1 MDLLLKQIEENKDN
15 LYNKSNEPNEEN
27 VFFEEFSSS
36 LSLNVIDNLTK
47 IDVLDFVKAY
57 FLVYSKNK
65 SYEDITAV
73 IEEISPFFEHKLKSI
88 SFFKLVEDI
97 LELKDKVS
105 KDDLIKLINGKSKK
119 LLNSDDEKRVLMIKK
134 IQKLENTRLQKF
146 IELCYED
153 TETVGETCSL
163 LITMYNVRHVRQR
176 FEAEEIRLNGMTNK
190 EKELFKELVKKAE
203 KDLFEFKFKSKD
215 VEESIDGIRRYASD
229 VISEEKARKRKIK
242 KNFSNYTYIE
252 SWIKRFKHNQEITT
266 IPDEVMQLDDEELQK
281 KILERIYNNNMS
293 IYTQIEKKYNDLSS
307 NSYNKYSLLLEQYGI
322 DISNYNIDI
331 TNDINEVEKILK
343 LVSSLNIKSPHK
355 IVEIINTSK
364 LKIVESINNLVKKGY
379 IDNEY
384 VNNNIN
390 IFSDSYIDLISNIE
404 EFKKEGL
411 SLSSISKLKD
421 SLCED
426 SDTIQRSIA
435 VLKEYGLFSSLGDC
449 SSSSFLNNE
458 QLEQK
463 IDKLLELGM
472 EQFLKDDLSLLN
484 YEDSV
489 YDKILLAYKLNIPI
503 EDTNS
508 LHNILSTPF
517 IVSDDD
523 IDTYLFNVSRKSLD
537 SLEDININKND
548 LLELLEKKQSSENV
562 YDFDGVLISKNKM
575 SRNLENS
582 DDEIPLKTVILC
594 MIDDKILDT
603 DELEKITKSLYSKE
617 KQYKK

>member
-47 IDVLDFVKAY
+47 LDVLDFVKAY

-88 SFFKLVEDI
+88 SFFRLVEDI
-97 LELKDKVS
+97 VELKSKVL

-119 LLNSDDEKRVLMIKK
+119 LLNSEDEKRVLMIKK
-134 IQKLENTRLQKF
+134 IQKLENTKLQKF

-190 EKELFKELVKKAE
+190 EKELLKELVKKTE

-215 VEESIDGIRRYASD
+215 IEESIDGIRRYASD

-252 SWIKRFKHNQEITT
+252 SWIKRLKHNQEITT

-281 KILERIYNNNMS
+281 QILERIYNNNMS

-331 TNDINEVEKILK
+331 TNDINDVKKILK

-421 SLCED
+421 SLCEN
-426 SDTIQRSIA
+426 SDTIQRNIA

-472 EQFLKDDLSLLN
+472 EQFLKEDLSLLN

-508 LHNILSTPF
+508 LHNILSTSF

-537 SLEDININKND
+537 SLEDININKDD

-603 DELEKITKSLYSKE
+603 DELEKITKSLYPKE

>member
-15 LYNKSNEPNEEN
+15 LYNKLNEPNEEN
-27 VFFEEFSSS
+27 GFFEEFSSS

-47 IDVLDFVKAY
+47 LDVLDFVKAY

-88 SFFKLVEDI
+88 SFFRLVEDI
-97 LELKDKVS
+97 VELKNKVL
-105 KDDLIKLINGKSKK
+105 KDDLIKLINEKSKK

-134 IQKLENTRLQKF
+134 IQKLENTKLQKF

-190 EKELFKELVKKAE
+190 EKELLKELVKKAE

-215 VEESIDGIRRYASD
+215 IEESIDGIRRYASD

-281 KILERIYNNNMS
+281 QILERIYNNNMS

-331 TNDINEVEKILK
+331 TNDINDVKKILK

-364 LKIVESINNLVKKGY
+364 LEIVESINNLVKKGY

-472 EQFLKDDLSLLN
+472 EQFLKEDLSLLN

-523 IDTYLFNVSRKSLD
+523 IDTYLFNVSRKKLD
-537 SLEDININKND
+537 SLEDTNINNDD
-548 LLELLEKKQSSENV
+548 LLELLRKRQSSENV
-562 YDFDGVLISKNKM
+562 YDFDGVLISKNKV

-582 DDEIPLKTVILC
+582 NDEIPLKTVILC

-603 DELEKITKSLYSKE
+603 DELEKITKSLYPKE

>member
-15 LYNKSNEPNEEN
+15 LYNKLNEPNEEN
-27 VFFEEFSSS
+27 VFFKEFSSS

-47 IDVLDFVKAY
+47 LDVLDFVKAY

-73 IEEISPFFEHKLKSI
+73 IEEISPLFEHKLKSI
-88 SFFKLVEDI
+88 SFFRLVEDI
-97 LELKDKVS
+97 VELKNKVL

-134 IQKLENTRLQKF
+134 IQKLENTKLQKF

-190 EKELFKELVKKAE
+190 EKELLKELVRKAE

-215 VEESIDGIRRYASD
+215 IEESIDGIRRYASD

-281 KILERIYNNNMS
+281 QILERIYNNNMS

-331 TNDINEVEKILK
+331 TNDINDVKKILK

-364 LKIVESINNLVKKGY
+364 LKIVENINNLVKKGY

-472 EQFLKDDLSLLN
+472 EQFLKEDLSLLN

-508 LHNILSTPF
+508 LHNILSTSF

-537 SLEDININKND
+537 SLEDININKDD

-603 DELEKITKSLYSKE
+603 DELEKITKSLYPKE

>member
-15 LYNKSNEPNEEN
+15 LYNKLNEPNEEN
-27 VFFEEFSSS
+27 GFFEEFSSS

-47 IDVLDFVKAY
+47 LDVLDFVKAY

-88 SFFKLVEDI
+88 SFFRLVEDI
-97 LELKDKVS
+97 VELKNKVL
-105 KDDLIKLINGKSKK
+105 KDDLIKLINEKSKK

-134 IQKLENTRLQKF
+134 IQKLENTKLQKF

-190 EKELFKELVKKAE
+190 EKELLKELVKKAE

-215 VEESIDGIRRYASD
+215 IDESIDGIRRYASD

-281 KILERIYNNNMS
+281 QILERIYNNNMS

-331 TNDINEVEKILK
+331 TNDINDVKKILK

-364 LKIVESINNLVKKGY
+364 LESINNLVKKGY

-463 IDKLLELGM
+463 IDKLLELSM
-472 EQFLKDDLSLLN
+472 EQFLKEDLSLLN

-508 LHNILSTPF
+508 LHNILSTSF

-537 SLEDININKND
+537 SLEDININKDD

-603 DELEKITKSLYSKE
+603 DELEKITKSLYPKE

>member
-88 SFFKLVEDI
+88 SFFRLVEDI
-97 LELKDKVS
+97 VELKNKVL

-119 LLNSDDEKRVLMIKK
+119 LLNSEDEKRVLMIKK
-134 IQKLENTRLQKF
+134 IQKLENTKLQKF

-190 EKELFKELVKKAE
+190 EKELLKELVKKTE

-215 VEESIDGIRRYASD
+215 IEESIDGIRRYASD

-252 SWIKRFKHNQEITT
+252 SWIKRLKHNQEITT

-281 KILERIYNNNMS
+281 QILERIYNNNMS

-331 TNDINEVEKILK
+331 TNDINDVKKILK

-537 SLEDININKND
+537 SLEDININKDD

-603 DELEKITKSLYSKE
+603 DELEKITKSLYPKE

>member
-15 LYNKSNEPNEEN
+15 LYNKLNEPNEEN
-27 VFFEEFSSS
+27 GFFEEFSSS

-47 IDVLDFVKAY
+47 LDVLDFVKAY

-88 SFFKLVEDI
+88 SFFRLVEDI
-97 LELKDKVS
+97 VELKNKVL

-134 IQKLENTRLQKF
+134 IQKLENTKLQKF

-190 EKELFKELVKKAE
+190 EKELLKELVKKAE

-215 VEESIDGIRRYASD
+215 IEESIDGIRRYASD

-281 KILERIYNNNMS
+281 QILERIYNNNMS

-331 TNDINEVEKILK
+331 TNDINDVKKILK

-364 LKIVESINNLVKKGY
+364 LEIVESINNLVKKGY

-472 EQFLKDDLSLLN
+472 EQFLKEDLSLLN

-508 LHNILSTPF
+508 LHNILSSPF
-517 IVSDDD
+517 VVSDDD
-523 IDTYLFNVSRKSLD
+523 IDTYLFNVSRKSLN
-537 SLEDININKND
+537 SLEDININKDD

-603 DELEKITKSLYSKE
+603 DELEKITKSLYPKE

>member
-15 LYNKSNEPNEEN
+15 LYNKLNEPNEEN
-27 VFFEEFSSS
+27 EFFEEFSSS

-97 LELKDKVS
+97 LELKDKVL

-134 IQKLENTRLQKF
+134 IQKLENTKLQKF

-215 VEESIDGIRRYASD
+215 IEESIDGIRRYASD
-229 VISEEKARKRKIK
+229 IISEEKARKRKIK
-242 KNFSNYTYIE
+242 KNFSNYTYLE

-281 KILERIYNNNMS
+281 QILERIYNNNMS

-364 LKIVESINNLVKKGY
+364 LEIVESINNLVKKGY

-390 IFSDSYIDLISNIE
+390 IFGDSYIDLISNIE
-404 EFKKEGL
+404 EFKKERL

-426 SDTIQRSIA
+426 SDTIQRNIA

-449 SSSSFLNNE
+449 SSSSFLNKE
-458 QLEQK
+458 QLEKK

-472 EQFLKDDLSLLN
+472 EQFLKEDLSLLN

-517 IVSDDD
+517 IVSDDN

-537 SLEDININKND
+537 SLEDTNINKDD

-562 YDFDGVLISKNKM
+562 YDFDGVLISKNKV

-603 DELEKITKSLYSKE
+603 DELEKITKSLYPKE

>member
-15 LYNKSNEPNEEN
+15 LYNKLNEPNEEN
-27 VFFEEFSSS
+27 EFFEEFSSS

-47 IDVLDFVKAY
+47 LDVLDFVKAY
-57 FLVYSKNK
+57 LLVYSKNK

-97 LELKDKVS
+97 LELKDNVL

-134 IQKLENTRLQKF
+134 IQKLENTKLQKF

-364 LKIVESINNLVKKGY
+364 LEIVESINNLVKKGY

-426 SDTIQRSIA
+426 SDTIQRNIA

-449 SSSSFLNNE
+449 SSASFLNIE

-523 IDTYLFNVSRKSLD
+523 IDTYLFNVSRKKLD
-537 SLEDININKND
+537 SLEDTNINKDD

-562 YDFDGVLISKNKM
+562 YDFDGVLISKNKV

-603 DELEKITKSLYSKE
+603 DELEKITKSLYPKE

>member
-15 LYNKSNEPNEEN
+15 LYNKLNEPNEEN
-27 VFFEEFSSS
+27 EFFEEFSSS

-47 IDVLDFVKAY
+47 LDVLDFVKAY
-57 FLVYSKNK
+57 LLVYSKNK

-97 LELKDKVS
+97 LELKDNVL

-134 IQKLENTRLQKF
+134 IQKLENTKLQKF

-153 TETVGETCSL
+153 TETVGGTCSL

-190 EKELFKELVKKAE
+190 EKELFKELVKNAE

-215 VEESIDGIRRYASD
+215 IEESIDGIRRYASD

-281 KILERIYNNNMS
+281 QILERIYNNNMS

-364 LKIVESINNLVKKGY
+364 LEIVESINNLVKKGY

-426 SDTIQRSIA
+426 SDTIQRNIA

-449 SSSSFLNNE
+449 SSASFLNIE

-523 IDTYLFNVSRKSLD
+523 IDTYLFNVSRKKLD
-537 SLEDININKND
+537 SLEDTNINKDD

-562 YDFDGVLISKNKM
+562 YDFDGVLISKNKV

-603 DELEKITKSLYSKE
+603 DELEKITKSLYPKE

>member
-15 LYNKSNEPNEEN
+15 LYNKLNEPNEEN
-27 VFFEEFSSS
+27 GFFEEFSSS

-47 IDVLDFVKAY
+47 LDVLDFVKAY

-88 SFFKLVEDI
+88 SFFRLVEDI
-97 LELKDKVS
+97 VELKNKVL
-105 KDDLIKLINGKSKK
+105 KDDLIKLINEKSKK

-134 IQKLENTRLQKF
+134 IQKLENTKLQKF

-190 EKELFKELVKKAE
+190 EKELLKELVKKAE

-215 VEESIDGIRRYASD
+215 IEESIDGIRRYASD

-281 KILERIYNNNMS
+281 QILERIYNNNMS

-331 TNDINEVEKILK
+331 TNDINDVKKILK

-364 LKIVESINNLVKKGY
+364 LEIVESINNLVKKGY

-435 VLKEYGLFSSLGDC
+435 VLKEYGLFSSLGDS

-463 IDKLLELGM
+463 IDKLLELSM
-472 EQFLKDDLSLLN
+472 EQFLKEDLSLLN

-537 SLEDININKND
+537 SLEDTNINKDD

-562 YDFDGVLISKNKM
+562 YDFDGVLISKNKV

-603 DELEKITKSLYSKE
+603 DELEKITKSLYPKE

>member
-15 LYNKSNEPNEEN
+15 LYNKLNEPNEEN
-27 VFFEEFSSS
+27 GFFEEFSSS

-47 IDVLDFVKAY
+47 LDVLDFVKAY

-88 SFFKLVEDI
+88 SFFRLVEDI
-97 LELKDKVS
+97 VELKNKVL
-105 KDDLIKLINGKSKK
+105 KDDLIKLINEKSKK

-134 IQKLENTRLQKF
+134 IQKLENTKLQKF

-190 EKELFKELVKKAE
+190 EKELLKELVKKAE

-215 VEESIDGIRRYASD
+215 IEESIDGIRRYASD

-281 KILERIYNNNMS
+281 QILERIYNNNMS

-331 TNDINEVEKILK
+331 TNDINDVKKILK

-364 LKIVESINNLVKKGY
+364 LEIVESINNLVKKGY

-472 EQFLKDDLSLLN
+472 EQFLKEDLSLLN

-537 SLEDININKND
+537 SLEDTNINKDD
-548 LLELLEKKQSSENV
+548 LLELLEKKQGSENV

-603 DELEKITKSLYSKE
+603 DELEKITKSLYPKE

>member
-15 LYNKSNEPNEEN
+15 LYNKLNEPNEEN
-27 VFFEEFSSS
+27 EFFEEFSSS

-47 IDVLDFVKAY
+47 LDVLDFVKAY
-57 FLVYSKNK
+57 LLVYSKNK

-364 LKIVESINNLVKKGY
+364 LEIVESINNLVKKGY

-426 SDTIQRSIA
+426 SDTIQRNIA

-449 SSSSFLNNE
+449 SSASFLNIE

-523 IDTYLFNVSRKSLD
+523 IDTYLFNVSRKKLD
-537 SLEDININKND
+537 SLEDTNINKDD

-562 YDFDGVLISKNKM
+562 YDFDGVLISKNKV

-603 DELEKITKSLYSKE
+603 DELEKITKSLYPKE

>member
-15 LYNKSNEPNEEN
+15 LYNKLNEPNEEN
-27 VFFEEFSSS
+27 GFFEEFSSS

-47 IDVLDFVKAY
+47 LDVLDFVKAY

-88 SFFKLVEDI
+88 SFFRLVEDI
-97 LELKDKVS
+97 VELKNKVL
-105 KDDLIKLINGKSKK
+105 KDDLIKLINEKSKK

-134 IQKLENTRLQKF
+134 IQKLENTKLQKF

-190 EKELFKELVKKAE
+190 EKELLKELVKKAE

-215 VEESIDGIRRYASD
+215 IEESIDGIRRYASD

-266 IPDEVMQLDDEELQK
+266 IPDEVIQLDDEELQK
-281 KILERIYNNNMS
+281 QILERIYNNNMS

-331 TNDINEVEKILK
+331 TNDINDVKKILK

-364 LKIVESINNLVKKGY
+364 LEIVESINNLVKKGY

-463 IDKLLELGM
+463 IDKLLELSM
-472 EQFLKDDLSLLN
+472 EQFLKEDLSLLN

-508 LHNILSTPF
+508 LHNILSTSF

-537 SLEDININKND
+537 SLEDININKDD
-548 LLELLEKKQSSENV
+548 LLELLKKKQSSENV

-603 DELEKITKSLYSKE
+603 DELEKITKSLYPKE

>member
-15 LYNKSNEPNEEN
+15 LYNKLNEPNEEN
-27 VFFEEFSSS
+27 EFFEEFSSS

-47 IDVLDFVKAY
+47 LDVLDFVKAY
-57 FLVYSKNK
+57 LLVYSKNK

-97 LELKDKVS
+97 LELKDNVL

-134 IQKLENTRLQKF
+134 IQKLENTKLQKF
-146 IELCYED
+146 IKLCYED

-176 FEAEEIRLNGMTNK
+176 FEAEEIRLNGMTSK
-190 EKELFKELVKKAE
+190 EKELFKELVKNAE

-215 VEESIDGIRRYASD
+215 IEESIDGIRRYASD

-252 SWIKRFKHNQEITT
+252 SWIKRIKQNQEITT

-281 KILERIYNNNMS
+281 QILERIYSNNMS

-364 LKIVESINNLVKKGY
+364 LEIVESINNLVKKGY

-426 SDTIQRSIA
+426 SDTIQRNIA

-458 QLEQK
+458 QLEKK
-463 IDKLLELGM
+463 IDKLLELGI
-472 EQFLKDDLSLLN
+472 EQFLREDLSLLN

-489 YDKILLAYKLNIPI
+489 YDKILLAYRLNIPI

-523 IDTYLFNVSRKSLD
+523 IDTYLFNLSRKSLD
-537 SLEDININKND
+537 SLEDININKDD

-562 YDFDGVLISKNKM
+562 YDFDGVLISKNKV

-582 DDEIPLKTVILC
+582 DDEIPLKTVLLC

-603 DELEKITKSLYSKE
+603 DELEKITKSLYPKE

>member
-15 LYNKSNEPNEEN
+15 LYNKLNEPNEEN
-27 VFFEEFSSS
+27 GFFEEFSSS

-47 IDVLDFVKAY
+47 LDVLDFVKAY

-88 SFFKLVEDI
+88 SFFRLVEDI
-97 LELKDKVS
+97 VELKNKVL
-105 KDDLIKLINGKSKK
+105 KDDLIKLINEKSKK

-134 IQKLENTRLQKF
+134 IQKLENTKLQKF

-190 EKELFKELVKKAE
+190 EKELLKELVKKAE

-215 VEESIDGIRRYASD
+215 IEKSIDGIRRYASD

-281 KILERIYNNNMS
+281 QILERIYNNNMS

-331 TNDINEVEKILK
+331 TNDINDVKKILK

-364 LKIVESINNLVKKGY
+364 LEIVESINNLVKKGY

-472 EQFLKDDLSLLN
+472 EQFLKEDLSLLN

-537 SLEDININKND
+537 SLEDININKDD

-603 DELEKITKSLYSKE
+603 DELEKITKSLYPKE

>member
-15 LYNKSNEPNEEN
+15 LYNKLNEPNEEN
-27 VFFEEFSSS
+27 GFFEEFSSS

-47 IDVLDFVKAY
+47 LDVLDFVKAY

-88 SFFKLVEDI
+88 SFFRLVEDI
-97 LELKDKVS
+97 VELKNKVL

-134 IQKLENTRLQKF
+134 IQKLENTKLQKF

-190 EKELFKELVKKAE
+190 EKELLKELVKKAE

-215 VEESIDGIRRYASD
+215 IEESIDGIRRYASD

-281 KILERIYNNNMS
+281 QILERIYNNNMS

-331 TNDINEVEKILK
+331 TNDINDVKKILK

-364 LKIVESINNLVKKGY
+364 LEIVESINNLVKKGY

-472 EQFLKDDLSLLN
+472 EQFLKEDLSLLN

-508 LHNILSTPF
+508 LHNILSSPF
-517 IVSDDD
+517 VVSDDD

-537 SLEDININKND
+537 SLEDININKDD

-603 DELEKITKSLYSKE
+603 DELEKITKSLYPKE

>member
-15 LYNKSNEPNEEN
+15 LYNKLNEPNEEN
-27 VFFEEFSSS
+27 GFFEEFSSS

-47 IDVLDFVKAY
+47 LDVLDFVKAY

-88 SFFKLVEDI
+88 SFFRLVEDI
-97 LELKDKVS
+97 VELKNKVL
-105 KDDLIKLINGKSKK
+105 KDDLIKLINEKSKK

-134 IQKLENTRLQKF
+134 IQKLENTKLQKF

-190 EKELFKELVKKAE
+190 EKELLKELVKKAE

-215 VEESIDGIRRYASD
+215 IEESIDGIRRYASD

-242 KNFSNYTYIE
+242 KNLSNYTYIE

-281 KILERIYNNNMS
+281 QILERIYNNNMS

-331 TNDINEVEKILK
+331 TNDINDVKKILK

-364 LKIVESINNLVKKGY
+364 LEIVESINNLVKKGY

-463 IDKLLELGM
+463 IDKLLELSM
-472 EQFLKDDLSLLN
+472 EQFLKEDLSLLN

-508 LHNILSTPF
+508 LHNILSTSF

-537 SLEDININKND
+537 SLEDININKDD

-603 DELEKITKSLYSKE
+603 DELEKITKSLYPKE

>member
-15 LYNKSNEPNEEN
+15 LYNKLNEPNEEN
-27 VFFEEFSSS
+27 GFFEEFSSS

-47 IDVLDFVKAY
+47 LDVLDFVKAY

-88 SFFKLVEDI
+88 SFFRLVEDI
-97 LELKDKVS
+97 VELKNKVL
-105 KDDLIKLINGKSKK
+105 KDDLIKLINEKSKK

-134 IQKLENTRLQKF
+134 IQKLENTKLQKF

-190 EKELFKELVKKAE
+190 EKELLKELVKKAE

-215 VEESIDGIRRYASD
+215 IEESIDGIRRYASD

-281 KILERIYNNNMS
+281 QILERIYNNNMS

-331 TNDINEVEKILK
+331 TNDINDVKKILK

-364 LKIVESINNLVKKGY
+364 LEIVESINNLVKKGY

-508 LHNILSTPF
+508 LHNILSTSF

-537 SLEDININKND
+537 SLEDININKDD

-603 DELEKITKSLYSKE
+603 DELEKITKSLYPKE

>member
-15 LYNKSNEPNEEN
+15 LYNKLNEPNEEN
-27 VFFEEFSSS
+27 GFFEEFSSS

-47 IDVLDFVKAY
+47 LDVLDFVKAY

-88 SFFKLVEDI
+88 SFFRLVEDI
-97 LELKDKVS
+97 VELKNKVL
-105 KDDLIKLINGKSKK
+105 KDDLIKLINEKSKK

-134 IQKLENTRLQKF
+134 IQKLENTKLQKF

-190 EKELFKELVKKAE
+190 EKELLKELVKKAE

-215 VEESIDGIRRYASD
+215 IEESIDGIRRYASD

-281 KILERIYNNNMS
+281 QILERIYNNNMS

-331 TNDINEVEKILK
+331 TNDINDVKKILK

-364 LKIVESINNLVKKGY
+364 LEIVESINNLVKKGY

-463 IDKLLELGM
+463 IDKLLELSM
-472 EQFLKDDLSLLN
+472 EQFLKEDLSLLN

-508 LHNILSTPF
+508 LHNILSTSF

-537 SLEDININKND
+537 SLEDININKDD

-603 DELEKITKSLYSKE
+603 DELEKITKSLYPKE

>member
-15 LYNKSNEPNEEN
+15 LYNKLNEPNEEN
-27 VFFEEFSSS
+27 GFFEEFSSS

-47 IDVLDFVKAY
+47 LDVLDFVKAY

-88 SFFKLVEDI
+88 SFFRLVEDI
-97 LELKDKVS
+97 VELKNKVL
-105 KDDLIKLINGKSKK
+105 KDDLIKLINEKSKK

-134 IQKLENTRLQKF
+134 IQKLENTKLQKF

-190 EKELFKELVKKAE
+190 EKELLKELVKKAE

-215 VEESIDGIRRYASD
+215 IEESIDGIRRYASD

-281 KILERIYNNNMS
+281 QILERIYNNNMS

-331 TNDINEVEKILK
+331 TNDINDVKKILK

-364 LKIVESINNLVKKGY
+364 LEIVESINNLVKKGY

-472 EQFLKDDLSLLN
+472 EQFLKEDLSLLN

-537 SLEDININKND
+537 SLEDININKDD

-603 DELEKITKSLYSKE
+603 DELEKITKSLYPKE

>member
-88 SFFKLVEDI
+88 SFFRLVEDI
-97 LELKDKVS
+97 VELKNKVL

-119 LLNSDDEKRVLMIKK
+119 LLNSEDEKRVLMIKK
-134 IQKLENTRLQKF
+134 IQKLENTKLQKF

-190 EKELFKELVKKAE
+190 EKELLKELVKKTE

-215 VEESIDGIRRYASD
+215 IEESIDGIRRYASD

-252 SWIKRFKHNQEITT
+252 SWIKRLKHNQEITT

-281 KILERIYNNNMS
+281 QILERIYNNNMS

-331 TNDINEVEKILK
+331 TNDINDVKKILK
-343 LVSSLNIKSPHK
+343 LVSSLDIKSPHK

-508 LHNILSTPF
+508 LHNILSTSF

-537 SLEDININKND
+537 SLEDININKDD

-603 DELEKITKSLYSKE
+603 DELEKITKSLYPKE

>member
-15 LYNKSNEPNEEN
+15 LYNKLNEPNEEN
-27 VFFEEFSSS
+27 GFFEEFSSS

-47 IDVLDFVKAY
+47 LDVLDFVKAY

-88 SFFKLVEDI
+88 SFFRLVEDI
-97 LELKDKVS
+97 VELKNKVL
-105 KDDLIKLINGKSKK
+105 KDDLIKLINEKSKK

-134 IQKLENTRLQKF
+134 IQKLENTKLQKF

-190 EKELFKELVKKAE
+190 EKELLKELVKKAE

-215 VEESIDGIRRYASD
+215 IEESIDGIRRYASD

-281 KILERIYNNNMS
+281 QILERIYNNNMS

-331 TNDINEVEKILK
+331 TNDINDVKKILK

-364 LKIVESINNLVKKGY
+364 LEIVESINNLVKKGY

-472 EQFLKDDLSLLN
+472 EQFLKEDLSLLN

-508 LHNILSTPF
+508 LHNILSTSF

-523 IDTYLFNVSRKSLD
+523 IDTYLFNVSRKKLD
-537 SLEDININKND
+537 SLEDTNINKTD
-548 LLELLEKKQSSENV
+548 LLELLRKKQSSENV
-562 YDFDGVLISKNKM
+562 YDFDGVLISKNKV

-603 DELEKITKSLYSKE
+603 DELEKITKSLYPKE

>member
-15 LYNKSNEPNEEN
+15 LYNKLNEPNEEN
-27 VFFEEFSSS
+27 GFFEEFSSS

-47 IDVLDFVKAY
+47 LDVLDFVKAY

-88 SFFKLVEDI
+88 SFFRLVEDI
-97 LELKDKVS
+97 VELKNKVL
-105 KDDLIKLINGKSKK
+105 KDDLIKLINEKSKK

-134 IQKLENTRLQKF
+134 IQKLENTKLQKF

-190 EKELFKELVKKAE
+190 EKELLKELVKKAE

-215 VEESIDGIRRYASD
+215 IEESIDGIRRYASD

-252 SWIKRFKHNQEITT
+252 SWMKRFKHNQEITT

-281 KILERIYNNNMS
+281 QILERIYNNNMS

-331 TNDINEVEKILK
+331 TNDINDVKKILK

-364 LKIVESINNLVKKGY
+364 LEIVESINNLVKKGY

-463 IDKLLELGM
+463 IDKLLELSM
-472 EQFLKDDLSLLN
+472 EQFLKEDLSLLN

-508 LHNILSTPF
+508 LHNILSTSF

-523 IDTYLFNVSRKSLD
+523 IDTYLFNVSRKKLD
-537 SLEDININKND
+537 SLEDTNINKTD
-548 LLELLEKKQSSENV
+548 LLELLRKKQSSENV
-562 YDFDGVLISKNKM
+562 YDFDGVLISKNKV

-603 DELEKITKSLYSKE
+603 DELEKITKSLYPKE

>member
-15 LYNKSNEPNEEN
+15 LYNKLNEPNEEN
-27 VFFEEFSSS
+27 EFFEEFSSS

-47 IDVLDFVKAY
+47 LDVLDFVKAY
-57 FLVYSKNK
+57 LLVYSKNK

-97 LELKDKVS
+97 LELKDNVL

-134 IQKLENTRLQKF
+134 IQKLENTKLQKF

-176 FEAEEIRLNGMTNK
+176 FEAEEIRLNGMTSK
-190 EKELFKELVKKAE
+190 EKELFKELVKNAE

-215 VEESIDGIRRYASD
+215 IEESIDGIRRYASD

-252 SWIKRFKHNQEITT
+252 SWIKRIKQNQEITT

-281 KILERIYNNNMS
+281 QILERIYSNNMS

-364 LKIVESINNLVKKGY
+364 LEIVESINNLVKKGY

-426 SDTIQRSIA
+426 FDTIQRNIA

-458 QLEQK
+458 QLEKK
-463 IDKLLELGM
+463 IDKLLELGI
-472 EQFLKDDLSLLN
+472 EQFLREDLSLLN

-537 SLEDININKND
+537 SLEDININKDD

-562 YDFDGVLISKNKM
+562 YDFDGVLISKNKV

-582 DDEIPLKTVILC
+582 DDEIPLKTVLLC

-603 DELEKITKSLYSKE
+603 DELEKITKSLYPKE

>member
-15 LYNKSNEPNEEN
+15 LYNKLNEPNEEN
-27 VFFEEFSSS
+27 EFFEEFSSS

-47 IDVLDFVKAY
+47 LDVLDFVKAY
-57 FLVYSKNK
+57 LLVYSKNK

-97 LELKDKVS
+97 LELKDNVL

-134 IQKLENTRLQKF
+134 IQKLENTKLQKF

-176 FEAEEIRLNGMTNK
+176 FEAEEIRLNGMTSK
-190 EKELFKELVKKAE
+190 EKELFKELVKNAE

-215 VEESIDGIRRYASD
+215 IEESIDGIRRYASD

-252 SWIKRFKHNQEITT
+252 SWIKRIKQNQEITT

-281 KILERIYNNNMS
+281 QILERIYSNNMS

-364 LKIVESINNLVKKGY
+364 LEIVESINNLVKKGY

-426 SDTIQRSIA
+426 SDTIQRNIA

-458 QLEQK
+458 QLEKK
-463 IDKLLELGM
+463 IDKLLELGI
-472 EQFLKDDLSLLN
+472 EQFLREDLSLLN

-537 SLEDININKND
+537 SLEDININKDD

-562 YDFDGVLISKNKM
+562 YDFDGVLISKNKV

-603 DELEKITKSLYSKE
+603 DELEKITKSLYPKE

>member
-47 IDVLDFVKAY
+47 LDVLDFVKAY

-88 SFFKLVEDI
+88 SFFRLVEDI
-97 LELKDKVS
+97 VELKNKVL

-119 LLNSDDEKRVLMIKK
+119 LLNSEDEKRVLMIKK
-134 IQKLENTRLQKF
+134 IQKLENTKLQKF

-190 EKELFKELVKKAE
+190 EKELLKELVKKTE

-215 VEESIDGIRRYASD
+215 IEESIDGIRRYASD

-252 SWIKRFKHNQEITT
+252 SWIKRLKHNQEITT

-281 KILERIYNNNMS
+281 QILERIYNNNMS

-331 TNDINEVEKILK
+331 TNDINDVKKILK

-472 EQFLKDDLSLLN
+472 EQFLKEDLSLLN

-603 DELEKITKSLYSKE
+603 DELEKITKTLYPKE

>member
-15 LYNKSNEPNEEN
+15 LYNKLNEPNEEN
-27 VFFEEFSSS
+27 GFFEEFSSS

-47 IDVLDFVKAY
+47 LDVLDFVKAY

-88 SFFKLVEDI
+88 SFFRLVEDI
-97 LELKDKVS
+97 VELKNKVL

-134 IQKLENTRLQKF
+134 IQKLENTKLQKF

-190 EKELFKELVKKAE
+190 EKELLKELVKKAE

-215 VEESIDGIRRYASD
+215 IEESIDGIRRYASD

-281 KILERIYNNNMS
+281 QILERIYNNNMS

-331 TNDINEVEKILK
+331 TNDINDVKKILK

-364 LKIVESINNLVKKGY
+364 LEIVESINNLVKKGY

-472 EQFLKDDLSLLN
+472 EQFLKEDLSLLN

-508 LHNILSTPF
+508 LHNILSTSF

-523 IDTYLFNVSRKSLD
+523 IDTYLFNVSRKSLN
-537 SLEDININKND
+537 SLEDININKDD

-603 DELEKITKSLYSKE
+603 DELEKITKSLYPKE

>member
-15 LYNKSNEPNEEN
+15 LYNKLNEPNEEN
-27 VFFEEFSSS
+27 EFFEEFSSS

-47 IDVLDFVKAY
+47 LDVLDFVKAY
-57 FLVYSKNK
+57 LLVYSKNK

-176 FEAEEIRLNGMTNK
+176 FEAEEIRLNGMTSK

-281 KILERIYNNNMS
+281 QILERIYNNNMN

-364 LKIVESINNLVKKGY
+364 LEIVESINNLVKKGY

-426 SDTIQRSIA
+426 SDTIQRNIA

-449 SSSSFLNNE
+449 SSASFLNIE

-523 IDTYLFNVSRKSLD
+523 IDTYLFNVSRKKLD
-537 SLEDININKND
+537 SLEDTNINKDD

-562 YDFDGVLISKNKM
+562 YDFDGVLISKNKV

-603 DELEKITKSLYSKE
+603 DELEKITKSLYPKE

>member
-15 LYNKSNEPNEEN
+15 LYNKLNEPNEEN
-27 VFFEEFSSS
+27 GFFEEFSSS

-47 IDVLDFVKAY
+47 LDVLDFVKAY

-88 SFFKLVEDI
+88 SFFRLVEDI
-97 LELKDKVS
+97 VELKNKVL
-105 KDDLIKLINGKSKK
+105 KDDLIKLINEKSKK

-134 IQKLENTRLQKF
+134 IQKLENTKLQKF

-190 EKELFKELVKKAE
+190 EKELLKELVKKAE

-215 VEESIDGIRRYASD
+215 IEESIDGIRRYASD

-281 KILERIYNNNMS
+281 QILERIYNNNMS

-331 TNDINEVEKILK
+331 TNDINDVKKILK

-364 LKIVESINNLVKKGY
+364 LEIVESINNLVKKGY

-390 IFSDSYIDLISNIE
+390 IFSDSCIDLISNIE

-463 IDKLLELGM
+463 IDKLLELSM
-472 EQFLKDDLSLLN
+472 EQFLKEDLSLLN

-537 SLEDININKND
+537 SLEDININKDD

-603 DELEKITKSLYSKE
+603 DELEKITKSLYPKE

>member
-15 LYNKSNEPNEEN
+15 LYNKLNEPNEEN
-27 VFFEEFSSS
+27 GFFEEFSSS

-47 IDVLDFVKAY
+47 LDVLDFVKAY

-88 SFFKLVEDI
+88 SFFRLVEDI
-97 LELKDKVS
+97 VELKNKVL
-105 KDDLIKLINGKSKK
+105 KDDLIKLINEKSKK

-134 IQKLENTRLQKF
+134 IQKLENTKLQKF

-190 EKELFKELVKKAE
+190 EKELLKELVKKAE

-215 VEESIDGIRRYASD
+215 IEESIDGIRRYASD

-281 KILERIYNNNMS
+281 QILERIYNNNMS

-331 TNDINEVEKILK
+331 TNDINDVKKILK

-355 IVEIINTSK
+355 IVEIINTPK
-364 LKIVESINNLVKKGY
+364 LEIVESINNLVKKGY

-472 EQFLKDDLSLLN
+472 EQFLKEDLSLLN

-537 SLEDININKND
+537 SLEDININKDD

-603 DELEKITKSLYSKE
+603 DELEKITKSLYPKE

>member
-15 LYNKSNEPNEEN
+15 LYNKLNEPNEEN
-27 VFFEEFSSS
+27 GFFEEFSSS

-47 IDVLDFVKAY
+47 LDVLDFVKAY

-88 SFFKLVEDI
+88 SFFRLVEDI
-97 LELKDKVS
+97 VELKNKVL

-134 IQKLENTRLQKF
+134 IQKLENTKLQKF

-176 FEAEEIRLNGMTNK
+176 FEAKEIRLNGMTNK
-190 EKELFKELVKKAE
+190 EKELLKELVKKAE

-215 VEESIDGIRRYASD
+215 IEESIDGIRRYASD

-281 KILERIYNNNMS
+281 QILERIYNNNMS

-307 NSYNKYSLLLEQYGI
+307 NSYNKYSLLLEQYEI

-331 TNDINEVEKILK
+331 TNDINDVKKILK

-364 LKIVESINNLVKKGY
+364 LEIVESINNLVKKGY

-421 SLCED
+421 SLCEN
-426 SDTIQRSIA
+426 SDTIQRNIA

-458 QLEQK
+458 QLEKK

-537 SLEDININKND
+537 SLEDININKDD
-548 LLELLEKKQSSENV
+548 LLELLEKKQSSKIV
-562 YDFDGVLISKNKM
+562 YDFDGVLISKNKV

-582 DDEIPLKTVILC
+582 NDEIPLKTVILC

-603 DELEKITKSLYSKE
+603 DELEKITKSLYPKE

>member
-15 LYNKSNEPNEEN
+15 LYNKLNEPNEEN
-27 VFFEEFSSS
+27 EFFEEFSSS

-47 IDVLDFVKAY
+47 LDVLDFVKAY
-57 FLVYSKNK
+57 LLVYSKNK

-134 IQKLENTRLQKF
+134 IQKLENTKLQKF

-176 FEAEEIRLNGMTNK
+176 FEAEEIRLNGMTSK
-190 EKELFKELVKKAE
+190 EKELFKELVKNAE

-215 VEESIDGIRRYASD
+215 IEESIDGIRRYASD

-252 SWIKRFKHNQEITT
+252 SWIKRIKQNQEITT

-281 KILERIYNNNMS
+281 QILERIYSNNMS

-364 LKIVESINNLVKKGY
+364 LEIVESINNLVKKGY

-426 SDTIQRSIA
+426 SDTIQRNIA

-458 QLEQK
+458 QLEKK
-463 IDKLLELGM
+463 IDKLLELGI
-472 EQFLKDDLSLLN
+472 EQFLREDLSLLN

-537 SLEDININKND
+537 SLEDININKDD

-562 YDFDGVLISKNKM
+562 YDFDGVLISKNKV

-582 DDEIPLKTVILC
+582 DDEIPLKTVLLC

-603 DELEKITKSLYSKE
+603 DELEKITKSLYPKE

>member
-15 LYNKSNEPNEEN
+15 LYNKLNEPNEEN
-27 VFFEEFSSS
+27 EFFEEFSSS

-47 IDVLDFVKAY
+47 LDVLDFVKAY
-57 FLVYSKNK
+57 LLVYSKNK

-97 LELKDKVS
+97 LELKDNVL

-134 IQKLENTRLQKF
+134 IQKLENTKLQKF

-281 KILERIYNNNMS
+281 QILERIYNNNMS

-364 LKIVESINNLVKKGY
+364 LEIVESINNLVKKGY

-426 SDTIQRSIA
+426 SDTIQRNIA

-449 SSSSFLNNE
+449 SSASFLNIE

-523 IDTYLFNVSRKSLD
+523 IDTYLFNVSRKKLD
-537 SLEDININKND
+537 SLEDTNINKDD

-562 YDFDGVLISKNKM
+562 YDFDGVLISKNKV

-603 DELEKITKSLYSKE
+603 DELEKITKSLYPKE

>member
-15 LYNKSNEPNEEN
+15 LYNKLNEPNEEN
-27 VFFEEFSSS
+27 GFFEEFSSS

-47 IDVLDFVKAY
+47 LDVLDFVKAY

-88 SFFKLVEDI
+88 SFFRLVEDI
-97 LELKDKVS
+97 VELKNKVL
-105 KDDLIKLINGKSKK
+105 KDDLIKLINEKSKK

-134 IQKLENTRLQKF
+134 IQKLENTKLQKF

-190 EKELFKELVKKAE
+190 EKELLKELVKKAE

-215 VEESIDGIRRYASD
+215 IEESIDGIRRYASD

-281 KILERIYNNNMS
+281 QILERIYNNNMS

-307 NSYNKYSLLLEQYGI
+307 NSYNRYSLLLGQYGI
-322 DISNYNIDI
+322 DISKYNIDI
-331 TNDINEVEKILK
+331 TNDINIVKKMLK
-343 LVSSLNIKSPHK
+343 LISSLDIKNPYK

-364 LKIVESINNLVKKGY
+364 LEIVESINNLVKKGY

-390 IFSDSYIDLISNIE
+390 IFSGSYTALISNIE

-426 SDTIQRSIA
+426 SDTIQRNIA

-449 SSSSFLNNE
+449 SSASFLNIE

-484 YEDSV
+484 YENSL

-508 LHNILSTPF
+508 LHNILSTSF

-523 IDTYLFNVSRKSLD
+523 IDTYLFNVSRKKLD
-537 SLEDININKND
+537 SLEDTNINKTD
-548 LLELLEKKQSSENV
+548 LLELLRKKQSSENV
-562 YDFDGVLISKNKM
+562 YDFDGVLISKNKV

-603 DELEKITKSLYSKE
+603 DELEKITKSLYPKE

>member
-15 LYNKSNEPNEEN
+15 LYNKLNEPNEEN
-27 VFFEEFSSS
+27 EFFEEFSSS

-47 IDVLDFVKAY
+47 LDVLDFVKAY
-57 FLVYSKNK
+57 LLVYSKNK

-97 LELKDKVS
+97 LELKDNVL

-134 IQKLENTRLQKF
+134 IQKLENTKLQKF
-146 IELCYED
+146 IKLCYED

-176 FEAEEIRLNGMTNK
+176 FEAEEIRLNGMTSK
-190 EKELFKELVKKAE
+190 EKELFKELVKNAE

-215 VEESIDGIRRYASD
+215 IEESIDGIRRYASD

-252 SWIKRFKHNQEITT
+252 SWIKRIKQNQEITT

-281 KILERIYNNNMS
+281 QILERIYSNNMS

-364 LKIVESINNLVKKGY
+364 LEIVESINNLVKKGY

-426 SDTIQRSIA
+426 SDTIQRNIA

-458 QLEQK
+458 QLEKK
-463 IDKLLELGM
+463 IDKLLELGI
-472 EQFLKDDLSLLN
+472 EQFLREDLSLLN

-537 SLEDININKND
+537 SLEDININKDD

-562 YDFDGVLISKNKM
+562 YDFDGVLISKNKV

-603 DELEKITKSLYSKE
+603 DELEKITKSLYPKE